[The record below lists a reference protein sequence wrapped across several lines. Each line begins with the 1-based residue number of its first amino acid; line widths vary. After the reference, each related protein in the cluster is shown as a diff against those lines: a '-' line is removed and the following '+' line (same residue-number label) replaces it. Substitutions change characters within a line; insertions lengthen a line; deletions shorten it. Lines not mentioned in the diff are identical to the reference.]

1 MHVNIYHAR
10 LPRRLS
16 FNVTISSRNTLS
28 HNSVY
33 VHICTYF
40 CICIHPVHMHMYV
53 HIHMHILIYTYAN
66 RFSLYRTHCNTL
78 QHTATHVNT
87 LQPNA
92 AQVNTL
98 QHTAKFCRTFVSH
111 VTHFKTSYHGVFAPC
126 VGNVT
131 VSVLFIREPRHTNQP
146 PAISRSQCFPSVS
159 HVTQIKESC
168 HTYQRVMSR

>member
-16 FNVTISSRNTLS
+16 FNVTISSRKTLS

-33 VHICTYF
+33 VYICTYF

-66 RFSLYRTHCNTL
+66 RFSLYRTHC
-78 QHTATHVNT
+78 
-87 LQPNA
+87 
-92 AQVNTL
+92 NTL

-168 HTYQRVMSR
+168 YTY